1 MNSNY
6 YFESDF
12 KGWRAH
18 LSAVGFTPLGLV
30 LLILLALTP
39 LVISD
44 EFVLRLLISAMM
56 FAALAV
62 AFDFTAGFINI
73 VNFGFAAFWGLG
85 AYVSGLLVLKLGWS
99 PLITMP
105 LAALASG
112 AVGFILG
119 LLTIRLGGIYA
130 ACMTW
135 FFAMAM
141 LSTVGSLVEL
151 TRGYA
156 GISIPPL
163 FETVNNWPYFY
174 LVLAILLTVY
184 ILVTIIIKTRLG
196 MAFRAIGQ
204 DVEASASSGID
215 GVKYKVVNFTISSA
229 FAGLIGGFYAH
240 FIGILTPTV
249 MHTSHT
255 VEILAM
261 AYIGGRGTIWGA
273 LVAAMILVPTMEFLK
288 DMMEFRLILYG
299 LLMIFVMIYYP
310 RGMVGVWESLGR
322 LIKKR
327 TVDVES
333 LTSK

>member
-12 KGWRAH
+12 KGWRAR
-18 LSAVGFTPLGLV
+18 LAAIGFTPLGLV

-39 LVISD
+39 LVIRD

-56 FAALAV
+56 FAGLAV

-85 AYVSGLLVLKLGWS
+85 AYVSGLLVVRLGWS

-112 AVGFILG
+112 ALGFILG

-135 FFAMAM
+135 FLALAA
-141 LSTVGSLVEL
+141 LSTVGNLVEL
-151 TRGYA
+151 TRGYS

-163 FETVNNWPYFY
+163 FETVRNWPYFY
-174 LVLAILLTVY
+174 LVFAILVTTY
-184 ILVTIIIKTRLG
+184 ILVTMIVKTRLG
-196 MAFRAIGQ
+196 MAFKAVGQ
-204 DVEASASSGID
+204 DIEAAESSGID
-215 GVKYKVVNFTISSA
+215 AVRYKIINFTISCA

-240 FIGILTPTV
+240 FIGILTPSV

-261 AYIGGRGTIWGA
+261 AYIGGRGTLWGA
-273 LVAAMILVPTMEFLK
+273 LVSAMLLVPTMEFLK
-288 DMMEFRLILYG
+288 EMMEFRLILYG
-299 LLMIFVMIYYP
+299 ALMIFVMIYYP
-310 RGMVGVWESLGR
+310 RGLAGAWESLER
-322 LIKKR
+322 LIYKR
-327 TVDVES
+327 TV
-333 LTSK
+333 